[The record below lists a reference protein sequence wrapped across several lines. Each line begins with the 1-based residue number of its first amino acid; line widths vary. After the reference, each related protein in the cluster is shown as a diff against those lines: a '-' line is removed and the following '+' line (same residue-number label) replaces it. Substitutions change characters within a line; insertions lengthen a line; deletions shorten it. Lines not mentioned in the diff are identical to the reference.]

1 MLQIDEAYI
10 VYYCKSN
17 QFLLSFFQ
25 IPSVCFVLI
34 LFLFFC
40 FFFGFFYF
48 NFVAVRSIE
57 MHQYLIVRVILL
69 DSSKITL
76 TI

>member
-17 QFLLSFFQ
+17 QFLLSFFL

-34 LFLFFC
+34 LFSL
-40 FFFGFFYF
+40 FGFFYF

-57 MHQYLIVRVILL
+57 VHEYLIVGVILL
-69 DSSKITL
+69 DSSKFTL

>member
-34 LFLFFC
+34 LFLFF
-40 FFFGFFYF
+40 FLDF
-48 NFVAVRSIE
+48 SIST
-57 MHQYLIVRVILL
+57 LL
-69 DSSKITL
+69 QL
-76 TI
+76 GA